1 MILHYFSHLSQVY
14 YAFLL
19 LQGLSHPLQIQLI
32 DVISSSG
39 TTLSK
44 LQSVF
49 NWAMKILNIL
59 VVIGAIYA
67 GANIANSMFGLSGDD
82 HFSGKGKGKLMALIF
97 GLIVW
102 FGIQVIIGDIG
113 NVMK

>member
-1 MILHYFSHLSQVY
+1 MILHYFQSSQVY
-14 YAFLL
+14 HALLL
-19 LQGLSHPLQIQLI
+19 LQDLNHTLPIQLI

-49 NWAMKILNIL
+49 TWAMKILNIL

-82 HFSGKGKGKLMALIF
+82 HFSGKGKGKLLALIF

>member
-1 MILHYFSHLSQVY
+1 MEKYLIAS
-14 YAFLL
+14 LL
-19 LQGLSHPLQIQLI
+19 PFFFNAHTFIIHSVPLTADIIQG
-32 DVISSSG
+32 SG
-39 TTLSK
+39 TTISK

-82 HFSGKGKGKLMALIF
+82 HYSGKGKGKLLALIF

-113 NVMK
+113 TVMR